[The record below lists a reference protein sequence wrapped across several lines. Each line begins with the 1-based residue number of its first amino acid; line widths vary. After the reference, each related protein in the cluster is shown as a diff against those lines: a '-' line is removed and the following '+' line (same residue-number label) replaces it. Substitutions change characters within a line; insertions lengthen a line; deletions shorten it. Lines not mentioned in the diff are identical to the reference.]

1 MHDDLCSDIFDGDQG
16 AEARGTQL
24 QKIQEY
30 NVPAYIL
37 ETELIVHLDHI
48 SMKQR
53 YLEGSK

>member
-1 MHDDLCSDIFDGDQG
+1 MHDLCSDIFDGDQG
-16 AEARGTQL
+16 AEARGKQL

-30 NVPAYIL
+30 NVPAYTL

-48 SMKQR
+48 SMRQR